1 MRRPFLK
8 TAACLALGHACG
20 FARPSMAA
28 TSEARDVVVVLDSG
42 EARITLIDRTTHRIV
57 GGFPVGKEPH
67 HLLAT
72 PDERA
77 IVVASA
83 VGNELIFLDPGS
95 GRRIGSHAGIDDP
108 YQIGFSPDQRWFVVN
123 CLRLNRVDFYRYGG
137 GSEFHIARR
146 LELGELPSHMAFT
159 ADGSKVFISLQGSN
173 QVAAIDI
180 ATQSVLWILD
190 VGPAPAGVWLTPRD
204 AVLLVAL
211 TGSDRVVA
219 IDWRRRRI
227 VKQIVT
233 GEAAHNFRS
242 AGDGRRVLL
251 SNRIACS
258 ISLIDLAALEVVGQI
273 RGLRPGPD
281 DMEVSS
287 DRRWLWT
294 TFRFA
299 RSVGVIDL
307 SAGQLVDVIEVGRSP
322 HGLFLRDRAP
332 YYDNLPG
339 PQAGA

>member
-1 MRRPFLK
+1 
-8 TAACLALGHACG
+8 
-20 FARPSMAA
+20 
-28 TSEARDVVVVLDSG
+28 VL
-42 EARITLIDRTTHRIV
+42 
-57 GGFPVGKEPH
+57 
-67 HLLAT
+67 
-72 PDERA
+72 
-77 IVVASA
+77 
-83 VGNELIFLDPGS
+83 
-95 GRRIGSHAGIDDP
+95 
-108 YQIGFSPDQRWFVVN
+108 
-123 CLRLNRVDFYRYGG
+123 
-137 GSEFHIARR
+137 
-146 LELGELPSHMAFT
+146 
-159 ADGSKVFISLQGSN
+159 
-173 QVAAIDI
+173 
-180 ATQSVLWILD
+180 
-190 VGPAPAGVWLTPRD
+190 
-204 AVLLVAL
+204 
-211 TGSDRVVA
+211 A
-219 IDWRRRRI
+219 IDWRGRRI

-287 DRRWLWT
+287 DRRWLWA

-299 RSVGVIDL
+299 RAVGVIDL

-339 PQAGA
+339 LQAGT